1 LKRVL
6 PYLIGVAVVILLV
19 LLIFQGKKDRKIL
32 DERISFN
39 KRDKIPYGMYVAY
52 RNLSHIFPEASI
64 IVNKKEPA
72 QWDSLTNLS
81 DKQAIIIITPRF
93 MPDEFELNRLLSF
106 AKAGNNVFISSR
118 VFSLEAENFFGCESS
133 FSGFPIFNDRE
144 DDTLMLSFISP
155 PFLDSEKYDYPGRRY
170 DSYFGKYDKDVSYEL
185 GKKENGEINFV
196 RLKAGLGNIYLHRA
210 PMAFSNY
217 FLLHNQNMNYYSKA
231 LSLIPKDT
239 KLVAWDEYYLYKRY
253 SSENRSGENSSVLS
267 ALMSHRAFSS
277 ALWLLIILL
286 VLFILQ
292 EMRRKQRIIPV
303 IAKPRNDSLEFVK
316 TVGRLYYEKR
326 DNKNLSHKMAAYFL
340 EHIRNRYKLP
350 TSKLDEEFILLL
362 KRKTGQQENN
372 IRKIVSFIKNI
383 DETEYV
389 SEEEL
394 ADFHKELEEFYKMT

>member
-1 LKRVL
+1 
-6 PYLIGVAVVILLV
+6 
-19 LLIFQGKKDRKIL
+19 
-32 DERISFN
+32 
-39 KRDKIPYGMYVAY
+39 
-52 RNLSHIFPEASI
+52 
-64 IVNKKEPA
+64 
-72 QWDSLTNLS
+72 
-81 DKQAIIIITPRF
+81 
-93 MPDEFELNRLLSF
+93 
-106 AKAGNNVFISSR
+106 
-118 VFSLEAENFFGCESS
+118 
-133 FSGFPIFNDRE
+133 
-144 DDTLMLSFISP
+144 
-155 PFLDSEKYDYPGRRY
+155 
-170 DSYFGKYDKDVSYEL
+170 L